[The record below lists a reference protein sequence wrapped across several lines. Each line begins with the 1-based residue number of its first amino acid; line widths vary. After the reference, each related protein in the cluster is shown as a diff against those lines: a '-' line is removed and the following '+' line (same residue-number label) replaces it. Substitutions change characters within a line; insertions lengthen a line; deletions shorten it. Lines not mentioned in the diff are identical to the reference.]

1 MIDFI
6 EEQMKRHPEPEWKG
20 QLEKRRDC
28 APMKQARYWPFFCE
42 ENVWHLC
49 SDREAI
55 EGPVEGRRVVFVSNA
70 RKRVAMRH
78 QRAGR
83 GGDVVWDYHVV
94 LLAEGRLWDL
104 DTTLGFGI
112 APAVWLAES
121 FVAGPLEPR
130 FRVIDAPSYLASF
143 ASDRSHMIGADG
155 RPLQPLP
162 PWPPIGKGMNLMR
175 FVDMVEPF
183 LGEVTDAPGL
193 HRHF

>member
-1 MIDFI
+1 MN
-6 EEQMKRHPEPEWKG
+6 
-20 QLEKRRDC
+20 
-28 APMKQARYWPFFCE
+28 QARYWPFFCE

-49 SDREAI
+49 SDRDAI
-55 EGPVEGRRVVFVSNA
+55 QGPVEGRRVVFVSNA
-70 RKRVAMRH
+70 RKRVAMRR

-143 ASDRSHMIGADG
+143 ASASGHRS
-155 RPLQPLP
+155 P
-162 PWPPIGKGMNLMR
+162 
-175 FVDMVEPF
+175 
-183 LGEVTDAPGL
+183 
-193 HRHF
+193 